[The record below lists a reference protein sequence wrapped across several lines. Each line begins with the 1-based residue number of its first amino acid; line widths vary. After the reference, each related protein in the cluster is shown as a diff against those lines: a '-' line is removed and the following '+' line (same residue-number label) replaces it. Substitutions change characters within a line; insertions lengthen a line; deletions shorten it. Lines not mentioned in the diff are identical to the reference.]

1 MSQQLTRE
9 QIIEQALKASHV
21 RSMVIER
28 AEQAEGEEDSRTVE
42 MSFASDTP
50 ITHFSWSQWRWI
62 DIQLSLEAGHV
73 RTERL
78 QNGAPLLADHN
89 HRDQIG
95 VIESFEL
102 DAKDGKARAK
112 VRFSKSARGEEIYRD
127 VLDGIRK
134 NVSVGFMIHKLVLKE
149 ERDKKKGEI
158 DLYEATDW
166 EPYECSIVAVP
177 ADISV
182 GVGRGFEL
190 PAKPISEEPAEERQ
204 NPTTEKTMEENKNN
218 PPAPPAVDERQ
229 NALAAAREV
238 REWGEV
244 LGEQDAA
251 TAYLRETGDKA
262 NKDGFMSFLRGRQTA
277 AQTVPVLPAAE
288 EAARQG
294 SPRTELVRSLPRHGS
309 IRSFQGE
316 NAAEKAYRFGA
327 WLLAGPASR
336 KLTGSKAVE
345 TATRFCQEQGLIR
358 AINESVNE
366 EGGYLVPEEFGNDLI
381 DLREMYGVFRRNAK
395 IVPMASDTRTDPRRV
410 SGLTAYFVGEGAAIT
425 DSDLGWDQ
433 VGLTAKKLAVLTRM
447 SSEVSED
454 SIINLGDTVAGEI
467 AYAFA
472 EKEDQCGF
480 NGDGTSTYGG
490 ITGVREKLKGLS
502 GTIANIAGLQVG
514 SGNAYSELTL
524 TDFEGVVARLPQYAD
539 TERAAWFVHRSFY
552 WNVMV
557 KVMLASGGVTA
568 AEIEDA
574 RRQRFMGY
582 RVEFSQVMPKAEAND
597 QVCALLGDLALGAS
611 FGDRRSTTLA
621 TSEHSRFAYDQI
633 EIRGTERF
641 DINVHSVGNA
651 SATAA
656 DRVAG
661 PIVGLITAGS

>member
-1 MSQQLTRE
+1 MSQLTRE
-9 QIIEQALKASHV
+9 QIIDKAMAAPHV
-21 RSMVIER
+21 RAMVIER
-28 AEQAEGEEDSRTVE
+28 ADAAEGEDSRTVDLA
-42 MSFASDTP
+42 FASDTP
-50 ITHFSWSQWRWI
+50 ITHFSWSQWRYI
-62 DIQLSLEAGHV
+62 DIKLSMDAGAV
-73 RTERL
+73 RTARL
-78 QNGAPLLADHN
+78 ENGAPLLADHN
-89 HRDQIG
+89 AKDQIG
-95 VIESFEL
+95 VIESFSF
-102 DAKDGKARAK
+102 DADGKARAK
-112 VRFSKSARGEEIYRD
+112 VRFSRSARGEEIYRD

-134 NVSVGFMIHKLVLKE
+134 NVSVGFMIHKLVLEE

-158 DLYEATDW
+158 DLYRADDW
-166 EPYECSIVAVP
+166 EPYEVSIVAMP

-251 TAYLRETGDKA
+251 SAYLRETGDKA

-277 AQTVPVLPAAE
+277 TPTAPVLPAAE

-294 SPRTELVRSLPRHGS
+294 APTQLARSLPRHGA
-309 IRSFQGE
+309 IRSFKGE
-316 NAAEKAYRFGA
+316 DAAEKAYRFGQ
-327 WLLAGPASR
+327 
-336 KLTGSKAVE
+336 
-345 TATRFCQEQGLIR
+345 FIR
-358 AINESVNE
+358 ASILGLSEARDFCSRNGIEITKTLGETRAMSEGVNE
-366 EGGYLVPEEFGNDLI
+366 TGGFLVPVEFSNDLI
-381 DLREMYGVFRRNAK
+381 DLREQFGVFRRNAK
-395 IVPMASDTRTDPRRV
+395 VAPMSTDTLVIPRRTG
-410 SGLTAYFVGEGAAIT
+410 GLTAYFGAEAAAMT
-425 DSDLGWDQ
+425 ASDKAWDQ
-433 VGLTAKKLAVLTRM
+433 VELVTKKLYAYARYSTEL
-447 SSEVSED
+447 SED
-454 SIINLGDTVAGEI
+454 AVISIGDDLASEI

-490 ITGVREKLKGLS
+490 IVGVREKLKGLS

-514 SGNAYSELTL
+514 SGNSYSELTL
-524 TDFEGVVARLPQYAD
+524 ADFEGVVARLPQYAD
-539 TERAAWFVHRSFY
+539 SDMAAWFVHRQFY

-574 RRQRFMGY
+574 RRQRFLGY
-582 RVEFSQVMPKAEAND
+582 RVEFSQVMPKAEANS
-597 QVCALLGDLALGAS
+597 QVCAVFGDLAKAAVMGS
-611 FGDRRSTTLA
+611 RRDTTIA
-621 TSEHSRFAYDQI
+621 MSEHSRFANDQI

-651 SATAA
+651 AAAAA
-656 DRVAG
+656 DQVAG
-661 PIVGLITAGS
+661 PVVGLITAAA